1 MSETPT
7 KHMRELC
14 EKLGSQYCIKDID
27 DEKVIYRDF
36 GNGFDIE
43 ISGANTASSRK
54 TVTIYL
60 WKNKRIIV
68 KTLENVQQY
77 NIGDRVEELYYESIE
92 L

>member
-43 ISGANTASSRK
+43 ISGANTASLRK

-60 WKNKRIIV
+60 WKNM
-68 KTLENVQQY
+68 QY
-77 NIGDRVEELYYESIE
+77 SAERCEDFASDGVTVSA
-92 L
+92 